1 MIEACEA
8 CSAVELTEKEF
19 QPAMRNGPDI
29 SRIGALIGDPARA
42 NILAALM
49 DGRALTATEL
59 SEIAGVTAQT
69 ASTHLAKLEAGGLIR
84 PQRQGRHK
92 YFSLAGPKVGQLI
105 ESLTV
110 FAADRGHLRHRP
122 GPKDEAMRKARICYD
137 HLAGDLGVLMFDSL
151 VSRRHLSFDDSVVGL
166 TGDGESFLTGAGID
180 LGALRKS
187 RRPLCRCCLDWSER
201 RDHLAGALGAALFD
215 MIIAKGWARRDAAS
229 RAIAFTPPGETAFR
243 TLFPHHAER
252 PGR

>member
-1 MIEACEA
+1 
-8 CSAVELTEKEF
+8 
-19 QPAMRNGPDI
+19 MRNGPDI
-29 SRIGALIGDPARA
+29 SQIGALIGDPARA

-84 PQRQGRHK
+84 PQKQGRHK
-92 YFSLAGPKVGQLI
+92 HFSLAGPDVGQLI

-151 VSRRHLSFDDSVVGL
+151 VSRRHLNFDDTAIALS
-166 TGDGESFLTGAGID
+166 GDGESFLTGAGID
-180 LGALRKS
+180 LIPLKKS

-201 RDHLAGALGAALFD
+201 RDHLAGSLGAALFD
-215 MIIAKGWARRDAAS
+215 MIIDKGWARRDGKS
-229 RAIAFTPPGETAFR
+229 RAIDFTRNGETAFKA
-243 TLFPHHAER
+243 LFPINVER
-252 PGR
+252 PGG

>member
-1 MIEACEA
+1 
-8 CSAVELTEKEF
+8 
-19 QPAMRNGPDI
+19 MRDGPDI

-42 NILAALM
+42 NMLAALM

-59 SEIAGVTAQT
+59 AEIACVTAQT

-84 PQRQGRHK
+84 PQKQGRHK
-92 YFSLAGPKVGQLI
+92 YFSLAGPDAGRLI
-105 ESLTV
+105 ESLMD

-137 HLAGDLGVLMFDSL
+137 HLAGDLGVRMFDSL
-151 VSRRHLSFDDSVVGL
+151 VSSGHLIFDDSRIAL
-166 TGDGESFLTGAGID
+166 THDGEHFLEDTGID
-180 LGALRKS
+180 LAALRTS

-201 RDHLAGALGAALFD
+201 RDHLAGSLGAALFD
-215 MIIAKGWARRDAAS
+215 MIIDKGWARRDRAS

-243 TLFPHHAER
+243 KLFPHSAER
-252 PGR
+252 PG